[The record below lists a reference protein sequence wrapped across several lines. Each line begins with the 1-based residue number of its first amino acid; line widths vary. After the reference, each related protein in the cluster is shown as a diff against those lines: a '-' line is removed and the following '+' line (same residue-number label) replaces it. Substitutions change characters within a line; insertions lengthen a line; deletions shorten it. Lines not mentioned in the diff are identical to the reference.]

1 MVFVGRP
8 TMGVRTGV
16 GKSNDGVV
24 ILLAGKTRKTQI
36 AHYREDSNDDEDDD
50 AEERN
55 QRR

>member
-1 MVFVGRP
+1 
-8 TMGVRTGV
+8 MGVRTGV